1 MLTILYSFINV
12 SDLGGDF
19 IKSKIKIFFILFFI
33 LNFVSCSFFS
43 NKTEESTFKESTTQ
57 DEYKVPDSR
66 TIVETICSDE
76 FGGRL
81 VGSEGNKKAEEYLT
95 DIIKNLKLEPLFND
109 KYCEPYNQEVSK
121 TYGFVQNDDVSENK
135 EIHNLAGV
143 IKGCDNS
150 KAIVI
155 SAHFDH
161 IGYQDGEIIK
171 GALDDASGV
180 ATVIKIAD
188 SLKKKSEEKLFSRD
202 IIITLF
208 NGEETAQQG
217 SKAFINDIKG
227 KYANLYNINIDCVG
241 GKNAGKI
248 SLNNKSEISDKL
260 TSAMKQVFGNN
271 NMEYS
276 DVKLKG
282 ATGDHKSFEKAG
294 LANIFIGQDNLKP
307 YIHNSTDNPDTLDY
321 DEIDK
326 IANVICNFIQENA
339 DKDF

>member
-1 MLTILYSFINV
+1 MIQIKKIVSVLVAILI
-12 SDLGGDF
+12 G
-19 IKSKIKIFFILFFI
+19 
-33 LNFVSCSFFS
+33 LNIVACSH
-43 NKTEESTFKESTTQ
+43 NGN
-57 DEYKVPDSR
+57 EYKADKDNIEKNTVVQEKAYIIPS
-66 TIVETICSDE
+66 TVEIVETLCSDE

-81 VGSEGNKKAEEYLT
+81 VGSEGNKKTENYIS
-95 DIIKNLKLEPLFND
+95 DILKNMNLDVMSDESYFEPYTQEVCNKYGVIDEND
-109 KYCEPYNQEVSK
+109 K
-121 TYGFVQNDDVSENK
+121 SEEKQVNNV
-135 EIHNLAGV
+135 IGV
-143 IKGCDNS
+143 ISGRDNS

-161 IGYQDGEIIK
+161 IGYQDGEIIR
-171 GALDDASGV
+171 GALDNASGV
-180 ATVIKIAD
+180 ATVIKIAA
-188 SLKKKSEEKLFSRD
+188 SLKKQSEEKPFSRD

-208 NGEETAQQG
+208 NGEETAQEG

-227 KYANLYNINIDCVG
+227 KYTNLYNINIDCVG

-260 TSAMKQVFGNN
+260 TSAMKQVFENN

-276 DVKLKG
+276 DVKLRG
-282 ATGDHKSFEKAG
+282 ATSDHKSFEKAG
-294 LANIFIGQDNLKP
+294 LSNIFIGQDNLKP

-326 IANVICNFIQENA
+326 LAEVISSFIYENS